1 MVYLDNAATTY
12 PKPEAVY
19 LAMDEANRQYAVNA
33 GRGSYR
39 KAKEASEKITMLKS
53 ELRKLIHAD
62 NEAPVVLGP
71 SITVALN
78 QIINGLDLHAGETV
92 YVSPYEH
99 NAVARTLY
107 HASKERGFS
116 IEEIPIDE
124 KTLEI
129 NIDVMRYQF
138 SKHKPSAVFCTHVS
152 NVTGYI
158 LPIAEIFEEAKKYD
172 CKTILDTAQSLGLV
186 ELDVRNTKADIV
198 AFAGHKALYGPF
210 GIGGF
215 INVSRIKLNS
225 FLVGG
230 TGSDSLNLEMPS
242 GMESMYEPAS
252 ANIVAIAG
260 LLASLNNLDVSN
272 TFARESELS
281 LYLVEK
287 LRTISGITVYGWN
300 DTSKSIGVVSFSV
313 DGMDSNDVAYILDA
327 DYGIAVRSGYHCA
340 PFVHRYLHDESS
352 KGTIRAGIGRYTTR
366 DELDQLCKAICEI
379 GE

>member
-1 MVYLDNAATTY
+1 MIYLDNAATTY

-19 LAMDEANRQYAVNA
+19 VAMDEANRQYSVNA

-39 KAKEASEKITMLKS
+39 KAKEASEKIALLKS
-53 ELRKLIHAD
+53 ELRKLIHTD
-62 NEAPVVLGP
+62 NETPVVIAS

-78 QIINGLDLHAGETV
+78 QIINGMDFHAGETV

-107 HASKERGFS
+107 HVSKKKGFS

-124 KTLEI
+124 ETFEI
-129 NIDVMRYQF
+129 SLDALRYRF
-138 SKHKPSAVFCTHVS
+138 SKHKPAAVFCTHVS

-158 LPIAEIFEEAKKYD
+158 LPVAEIFEEAKKYD

-186 ELDVRNTKADIV
+186 ELDVRKLKVDIV
-198 AFAGHKALYGPF
+198 AFAGHKSLYGPL

-215 INVSRIKLNS
+215 INVGRIELDS

-230 TGSDSLNLEMPS
+230 TGSDSLNLEMPN

-252 ANIVAIAG
+252 ANIVAISG
-260 LLASLNNLDVSN
+260 LLVALKNLDSN
-272 TFARESELS
+272 MYEQEHSLS
-281 LYLVEK
+281 VYLIDK
-287 LRTISGITVYGWN
+287 LREISGVTVYGWN
-300 DTSKSIGVVSFSV
+300 KVESSIGVVSFSV

-327 DYGIAVRSGYHCA
+327 DYDIAVRSGYHCA
-340 PFVHRYLHDESS
+340 PFIHKYLHDESN
-352 KGTIRAGIGRYTTR
+352 KGTIRVGIGRYTKFE
-366 DELDQLCKAICEI
+366 ELELLCRAISEI